1 MVTRYLELMS
11 IYAFSTTIQ
20 ETVLTKVMTE
30 EAYPGS
36 LR

>member
-1 MVTRYLELMS
+1 MFIALVLMT

-30 EAYPGS
+30 EAYPGP
-36 LR
+36 LC

>member
-1 MVTRYLELMS
+1 MVIALELMP
-11 IYAFSTTIQ
+11 IYAFSTTIR

-30 EAYPGS
+30 EAYPWP